1 MSEIISLEDL
11 ISKRKKARDDGDTV
25 VFTNG
30 CFDIL
35 HRGHVEYLQSAKM
48 LGDILIIGLNSDRSV
63 QLLKGKNRPIILQED
78 RAFILI
84 GLQAVDYVCIFDE
97 ETPEKIIAAVL
108 PDVLVKGGDYEIGD
122 ILGKETVMEAGG
134 EVLTIDLI
142 EGKATKVI
150 IDIIVNRFCSGII
163 K

>member
-1 MSEIISLEDL
+1 MGEMISLEDL
-11 ISKRKKARDDGDTV
+11 ISRRKKARDDGGTV

-35 HRGHVEYLQSAKM
+35 HRGHVEYLQRAKK

-63 QLLKGKNRPIILQED
+63 RLLKGENRPIILQED

-97 ETPEKIIAAVL
+97 ETPEKIIAALL
-108 PDVLVKGGDYEIGD
+108 PDVLVKGSDYKIDD
-122 ILGKETVMEAGG
+122 ILGKETVIEAGG
-134 EVLTIDLI
+134 DVLTIDLI
-142 EGKATKVI
+142 EGKATKAI
-150 IDIIVNRFCSGII
+150 IDTIVNRFCS
-163 K
+163 